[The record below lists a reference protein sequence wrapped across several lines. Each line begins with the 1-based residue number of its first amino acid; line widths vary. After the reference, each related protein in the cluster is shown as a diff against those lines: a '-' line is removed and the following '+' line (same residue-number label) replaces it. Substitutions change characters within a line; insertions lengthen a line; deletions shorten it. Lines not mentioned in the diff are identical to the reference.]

1 MLYSFFWVIP
11 RLPNFICRRFGT
23 LRLFHIHRQVGM
35 KNDWGSECWGIY
47 SGKVWLE
54 NSLIYWLKF
63 SRINNPAFSTPVILT
78 AWLGLAG
85 LAGAQS
91 FFIPACLW
99 RWNRRTVPERRHIK
113 FGRRG
118 ITQEKAQ
125 TVSCYY
131 LTVHYSGIFFPTF
144 VSVHFKIICC
154 LFSSALR
161 KGNFA
166 LFLHIL
172 KPSSFQIPCLNLLSH
187 SCLHIAL
194 SHSILY
200 IILLLVA
207 FRKIEKSD
215 YLLCHVC
222 PSVWNN
228 LAPTGQILMKVN
240 IWVFFLKTV
249 E

>member
-99 RWNRRTVPERRHIK
+99 RWNIRPLPERRHIQFK
-113 FGRRG
+113 RRG
-118 ITQEKAQ
+118 ITQKKA
-125 TVSCYY
+125 
-131 LTVHYSGIFFPTF
+131 YSRCSTPWWC
-144 VSVHFKIICC
+144 K
-154 LFSSALR
+154 
-161 KGNFA
+161 N
-166 LFLHIL
+166 
-172 KPSSFQIPCLNLLSH
+172 
-187 SCLHIAL
+187 
-194 SHSILY
+194 
-200 IILLLVA
+200 
-207 FRKIEKSD
+207 IETS
-215 YLLCHVC
+215 YLLTYLLHGAE
-222 PSVWNN
+222 S
-228 LAPTGQILMKVN
+228 
-240 IWVFFLKTV
+240 FLRN
-249 E
+249 